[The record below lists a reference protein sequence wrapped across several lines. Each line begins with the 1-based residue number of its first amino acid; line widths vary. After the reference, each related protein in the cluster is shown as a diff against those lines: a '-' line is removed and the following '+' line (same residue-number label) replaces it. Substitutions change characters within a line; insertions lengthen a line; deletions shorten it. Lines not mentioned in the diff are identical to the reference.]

1 MKQGIKLGGV
11 ATAARILNRVKVSQ
25 ADHLL
30 SDLSGLDA
38 ALALRVIDEMT
49 RFEEL
54 ASADSRSLQTL
65 VREAN
70 TETLMMALIG
80 CQKPVR
86 DAFLSSMSIRARER
100 VLDDM
105 DNIGVIRRS
114 DIEIARKEIVRCA
127 RRLSEEERFAFP
139 SEDYV
144 R

>member
-38 ALALRVIDEMT
+38 ALASRVIDEMT
-49 RFEEL
+49 RFDEL
-54 ASADSRSLQTL
+54 GFADSRSLQTL
-65 VREAN
+65 VREAD

-86 DAFLSSMSIRARER
+86 DAFLSSMSIRARKR
-100 VLDDM
+100 FLDDM
-105 DNIGVIRRS
+105 DNIGVTRRS
-114 DIEIARKEIVRCA
+114 DIEKARKEIVRCA
-127 RRLSEEERFAFP
+127 RRLSEEERFALP
-139 SEDYV
+139 AEGYI

>member
-11 ATAARILNRVKVSQ
+11 ATAARILNRVKASQ

-38 ALALRVIDEMT
+38 SLASRVIDEMT

-54 ASADSRSLQTL
+54 ASAESRSLQTL
-65 VREAN
+65 VREAD
-70 TETLMMALIG
+70 TETLTMALIG

-86 DAFLSSMSIRARER
+86 DAFLSSMSIRARVR
-100 VLDDM
+100 FLDDM
-105 DNIGVIRRS
+105 DNIGVTRRS
-114 DIEIARKEIVRCA
+114 DIEKARKEIVRCA
-127 RRLSEEERFAFP
+127 RRLSEEERFALP
-139 SEDYV
+139 SEGYI

>member
-38 ALALRVIDEMT
+38 ALASRVIDEMT

-54 ASADSRSLQTL
+54 ASADSRSLQML
-65 VREAN
+65 VREADA
-70 TETLMMALIG
+70 ETLMMALIG

-100 VLDDM
+100 FLDDM
-105 DNIGVIRRS
+105 DNIGVTRRS
-114 DIEIARKEIVRCA
+114 DIESARKEIVRCA
-127 RRLSEEERFAFP
+127 RRLSEESLFALP